1 MRNGTGLHGM
11 RAAFAG
17 ALALGVMATGA
28 ATARDG
34 EEVRTLGAPDAAG
47 LQLVLDGSLLADPAG
62 IALRPRVR
70 GELWVTNRGDDS
82 LTILWLDGDRVHAIT
97 RTDGYAEHFTAL
109 PTGIAFTADGER
121 LAVANDSSNE
131 VRDLVFRMNPERN
144 VYFKGS
150 NFMGPTLF
158 AADTYALAAQT
169 KRYLDD
175 WPQPGYGHD
184 APDDIP
190 QDDCPVEFWSIETG
204 HCMWPREGSHLDML
218 HANPL
223 STGIAVI
230 VENVFA
236 LLDGCG
242 SRDADNACLGDGHLA
257 VVDFNRDHGEGNG
270 FHGDGIVHR
279 YIDAPYTRVAGLPS
293 GIVVRADLAYYADTG
308 AGVVRTADLDAGHTS
323 VLVGPWHPGQSSHGR
338 TGTGSTDWA
347 YVVDSPGDGDSPD
360 VIAAWIADSG
370 DPALIERAGDR
381 WIRPQETLSEY
392 AYVYDTPRTELVP
405 AGRITAPTGLAASDA
420 GLWVADGASGT
431 LHLVDWLD
439 GTEIRTIETGRTG
452 IAGIAWSGAEGALYL
467 VADGA
472 VWRLVPPA
480 G

>member
-1 MRNGTGLHGM
+1 MQGRTG
-11 RAAFAG
+11 R
-17 ALALGVMATGA
+17 GA
-28 ATARDG
+28 ARIIAVALVLSVTAALPAAAADG
-34 EEVRTLGAPDAAG
+34 TEVRPIGPADPAG
-47 LQLVLDGSLLADPAG
+47 IQLVLDGALLDDPAG
-62 IALRPRVR
+62 IAIRPRTR
-70 GELWVTNRGDDS
+70 GEIWVTNRGSDS
-82 LTILWLDGDRVHAIT
+82 LTIIRFDGETVHATT

-109 PTGIAFTADGER
+109 PTAIAFTADGER
-121 LAVANDSSNE
+121 FAVANDSNNE
-131 VRDLVFRMNPERN
+131 VRGMEFLLNPERN
-144 VYFKGS
+144 VYFRGS

-158 AADTYALAAQT
+158 AASTYALAAQT
-169 KRYLDD
+169 KAYLAD

-190 QDDCPVEFWSIETG
+190 QDDCPVEYWSIETG

-223 STGIAVI
+223 STGIATMQ
-230 VENVFA
+230 ENVFA

-242 SRDADNACLGDGHLA
+242 SRDAENACLGDGHLA
-257 VVDFNRDHGEGNG
+257 IVDFNRDHGEGNG

-279 YIDAPYTRVAGLPS
+279 YVDAPFTRVDGLHS

-308 AGVVRTADLDAGHTS
+308 AGVVRAADLDSGRTS

-338 TGTGSTDWA
+338 TGNGSIDWA

-360 VIAAWIADSG
+360 VIDQWIAESG
-370 DPALIERAGDR
+370 DPALIERAGER
-381 WIRPQETLSEY
+381 WIKPQETLSEY
-392 AYVYDTPRTELVP
+392 AYVYDTPLVDLVP

-420 GLWVADGASGT
+420 GLWIADGADGS

-439 GTEIRTIETGRTG
+439 GTELRTIETGRTA
-452 IAGIAWSGAEGALYL
+452 IAGIAWSGVEGALYL